1 MNVWFDRLRKTNSL
15 KSEMTIVEN
24 QFKLISKRK
33 RSEEKKNYNFFYCF
47 DLQSWLACLCQ
58 HRTHKLAYFIFFIL
72 FYLFHFM
79 QCIYAIMRCVICFI
93 FMNEQINLL
102 VSVVVVVLVLILRS
116 VSFTRFIHS
125 FIKFLEFDHES
136 VFFGFLILSLAF
148 NRIDWSRIV
157 FYGYSGDVCA
167 FANFFSYLLYVCRRV
182 VKKPQSCL
190 LKQKLIFIYIIF
202 IRLCRS

>member
-1 MNVWFDRLRKTNSL
+1 M
-15 KSEMTIVEN
+15 
-24 QFKLISKRK
+24 KRK
-33 RSEEKKNYNFFYCF
+33 KII
-47 DLQSWLACLCQ
+47 
-58 HRTHKLAYFIFFIL
+58 IFFIVSTFNL
-72 FYLFHFM
+72 GWLVFVSTEHTNLHM